1 MATRETADSSIN
13 RKVAFA
19 SVASAL
25 GSITSLFLAT
35 FLLNLPFLAKMS
47 EEDQGTLKTS
57 LTAGATALITLVVG
71 YYTRPGDS
79 DGLKPLESSEST
91 PPGE

>member
-1 MATRETADSSIN
+1 
-13 RKVAFA
+13 
-19 SVASAL
+19 
-25 GSITSLFLAT
+25 
-35 FLLNLPFLAKMS
+35 MS

-79 DGLKPLESSEST
+79 DGSISLVQ
-91 PPGE
+91 